1 MHGRLLG
8 RIWGTMLSDVGC
20 VRITQW
26 CGWLLVFLGIVHI
39 PAGPAGA
46 QDIVWRVRAH
56 DSPMWGHPVQF
67 SRDGTMLVSG
77 AAGGTPGAGSDN
89 SVKLWSTSS
98 GQLVYW
104 LRGNRGPAHGLSI
117 SPDNR
122 YVASGS
128 NWFHGQITIWSAQAG
143 TFLRELQGHRWD
155 TWDTEFSPDGVYLAS
170 CGGGSQ
176 VGIWRTSDWQNVA
189 MLSAP
194 GGRVFCVTWSADG
207 QFVAAGSES
216 GNIYIW
222 HRETWAL
229 WRSWH
234 AHSVVNH
241 ISFSEDGEYIVTSSS
256 EGTAKIW
263 RLSDGALLHTFS
275 HSSGIGFARLV
286 ANNAVIVL
294 SGGNTVRF
302 YSVEH
307 GTLLAEWNLDAPIG
321 GFEISYSE
329 EFIAVGLNTPYG
341 SDLLLVRNPF
351 ASSNRPPAV
360 PTLIA
365 PAHNARVASLPTFQL
380 RASDPDGDRVRFEV
394 QVWQGNDVRTFF
406 VPASGYVASDQVA
419 SGTPPQP
426 LPAGTWRWKARTWDE
441 RGGVSSWSGEWSFV
455 VDTRAALTATPTTLP
470 ANNQSTSTLTLT
482 YRYSDGAPIVGR
494 TIRFISSRGS
504 ADTFSSSTAVTN
516 AQGQASVTVRSG
528 TAGVATFTCRDETA
542 GVDLPA
548 SVQVTFTPVSQRR
561 PVIDS
566 VRTSLGVQGPFLEE
580 VPLENTITVRVADWG
595 DGAPGRV
602 EFRLPNGTVRTVTPT
617 NNEASLT
624 LDMGRDLGYAPNGQ
638 WNTVRIVA
646 YNAEGVASE
655 VREVHLLGLSLPP
668 SLWRD
673 HWLREPVVSILV
685 SGGEIRAAEIRI
697 KFVLKWPSTEV
708 DAVRRVPYMGHTYW
722 GHQSNYFIA
731 ELELIFQAARYGES
745 TTISGR
751 AEFRAG
757 REVSRRYTH
766 YGRYPTH
773 FVHFLSVNQEVSGG
787 IRGQIQFAPRLRLE
801 ELSFFFAETVRSETT
816 DILPVLIKIC
826 CAHLSPCCALHPITH
841 FVDLFGR
848 FVITGEGAIV
858 FYDDGQFGFRDSEL
872 TLNIGAALVLSVDR
886 RWQRFVYGE
895 VLGGGNLFVRL
906 QFPGSSC
913 NAGFF
918 GVPFL
923 NQVGAEFSVQGQ
935 VYIPFVRIEADFN
948 LFNRR
953 WVYPRAR
960 CGFLGSPCWLQS
972 PIGEWR
978 PPLRLYLYREPY
990 HQLVAGN
997 QFFPQDDNWDVR
1009 EEQLIQNVFPTAEP
1023 ALTWKDGNA
1032 IIVYVYDDPNL
1043 PPHQSTEIRAL
1054 MQQSDGSWQD
1064 VPITQDTALDSQPR
1078 VAVDANGNLI
1088 AVWTRMENVDPDPDP
1103 NLRLP
1108 KGEIAY
1114 AVYNAQTGS
1123 WSAPVLLTQ
1132 DDRLDAMPQLV
1143 RGADGQLYLVWLK
1156 SPDNVLPTDLSRPSL
1171 PHTDIWVARWDGT
1184 AFVEAQRAIERADT
1198 MEAALAVSSRGVP
1211 ILVWSR
1217 DADGNPSTQDLKLYY
1232 SYWDGAGWTSPQWVW
1247 GNALPQ
1253 SSPALAIGANDTPV
1267 LYFVRSELPHPEFA
1281 DHTQEELLVTSFSG
1295 SGWREPLSITRDNTL
1310 DELEVI
1316 SHPDGRVSAVWLASS
1331 QGVADLWTAVYD
1343 PAVGYWS
1350 NKVRLTQDEMTREMQ
1365 VAAAWDPAGNPSA
1378 VYLKQQL
1385 TVGEREV
1392 EDDEG
1397 NRYPVQ
1403 VTVPGRADLYLLS
1416 HRPKPDLTILEND
1429 LTLEPGSP
1437 GPGQDVTIRV
1447 RVSNLRAMGA
1457 RNVRVRFYD
1466 GAPDA
1471 GGTPIGTVQATPDT
1485 IVGGGFG
1492 TASLSW
1498 RVPTDGLTHVLYAR
1512 VDPDNAIA
1520 ETNESNNTASY
1531 PIAVLDLQAAAP
1543 VVEQYLPDGQVVL
1556 RFGVANNS
1564 HVSPSGEVRWELRLN
1579 SVDGALLAQGA
1590 TTAPASGQT
1599 SPLTFTWRPE
1609 LNGGRYTLYLI
1620 IDPDDRF
1627 AESDEANNTAS
1638 SEIALLPD
1646 LVVNPALTTLTLGT
1660 GGQAQVATTVQ
1671 NLGWT
1676 EASNIVVQVLDAPP
1690 GLGAVLASASVPA
1703 LARYASESVQLN
1715 FVLPRTVRQIWV
1727 AVNPEGAIQEVRLD
1741 NNSVS
1746 LLVPWVPGDVNGD
1759 GCVDDADLLAIMFA
1773 FGQSSGL
1780 LPEDV
1785 DRSGVVD
1792 DADLLAVLFAFGQ
1805 TGIRREDVNRDGTVD
1820 DADLLAVLFAFG
1832 QSSRLL
1838 PEDLN
1843 GDGIVDDADLLEVL
1857 FNFGSGC

>member
-1 MHGRLLG
+1 MWRVWKQYVRTIILLAVVWLM
-8 RIWGTMLSDVGC
+8 WGTFSLAQVPVTM
-20 VRITQW
+20 RITVDNRHRVFIGDHQAVRRIVATDW
-26 CGWLLVFLGIVHI
+26 EWHLVGWQTVETYHFEALPGEYVYVVGQDDGGAAMLLAIVHFGDI
-39 PAGPAGA
+39 IVYSGVESQHTQWEVARVYRPTHGDTPPDVAEVNAWIASTDWEPPAVGELAGFYYGP
-46 QDIVWRVRAH
+46 
-56 DSPMWGHPVQF
+56 F
-67 SRDGTMLVSG
+67 SAYR
-77 AAGGTPGAGSDN
+77 
-89 SVKLWSTSS
+89 
-98 GQLVYW
+98 
-104 LRGNRGPAHGLSI
+104 PA
-117 SPDNR
+117 R
-122 YVASGS
+122 Y
-128 NWFHGQITIWSAQAG
+128 IWKQ
-143 TFLRELQGHRWD
+143 
-155 TWDTEFSPDGVYLAS
+155 P
-170 CGGGSQ
+170 GGSQ
-176 VGIWRTSDWQNVA
+176 RPTDAWGFPNGYTG
-189 MLSAP
+189 P
-194 GGRVFCVTWSADG
+194 
-207 QFVAAGSES
+207 
-216 GNIYIW
+216 
-222 HRETWAL
+222 
-229 WRSWH
+229 
-234 AHSVVNH
+234 
-241 ISFSEDGEYIVTSSS
+241 
-256 EGTAKIW
+256 GTALFRI
-263 RLSDGALLHTFS
+263 R
-275 HSSGIGFARLV
+275 V
-286 ANNAVIVL
+286 P
-294 SGGNTVRF
+294 
-302 YSVEH
+302 
-307 GTLLAEWNLDAPIG
+307 GT
-321 GFEISYSE
+321 
-329 EFIAVGLNTPYG
+329 
-341 SDLLLVRNPF
+341 
-351 ASSNRPPAV
+351 SSNRPPAV

-365 PAHNARVASLPTFQL
+365 PAHNARVSSLPTFQL

-394 QVWQGNDVRTFF
+394 QVWQGSDVRTFS

-426 LPAGTWRWKARTWDE
+426 LPAGTWRWKARTVDE
-441 RGGVSSWSGEWSFV
+441 RGGVSGWSGEWSFV

-566 VRTSLGVQGPFLEE
+566 VRTSLGVQGPFLED
-580 VPLENTITVRVADWG
+580 VSLDNTITVRVANWG

-602 EFRLPNGTVRTVTPT
+602 EFRLPNGAVRTVTPT
-617 NNEASLT
+617 NNEASIT
-624 LDMGRDLGYAPNGQ
+624 LNMGRDLRYTPSGK
-638 WNTVRIVA
+638 WNTVQITA

-668 SLWRD
+668 SLGRV
-673 HWLREPVVSILV
+673 HWEAHPVVSV
-685 SGGEIRAAEIRI
+685 SLSAGELRF
-697 KFVLKWPSTEV
+697 KFVVNWPPTGV
-708 DAVRRVPYMGHTYW
+708 DAARRVPYLGHTYW
-722 GHQSNYFIA
+722 GHRYGRFIV
-731 ELELIFQAARYGES
+731 EVDLIFQAAIYGQS
-745 TTISGR
+745 IPIGIR

-787 IRGQIQFAPRLRLE
+787 IRGQIQFVPRFRLE
-801 ELSFFFAETVRSETT
+801 ELAFFLAGTARSETT
-816 DILPVLIKIC
+816 DILPVLINIC
-826 CAHLSPCCALHPITH
+826 CAHLPPCCALHPITH

-858 FYDDGQFGFRDSEL
+858 FYDNGQFGFRGSEL
-872 TLNIGAALVLSVDR
+872 MLDIGAALVLSVDR
-886 RWQRFVYGE
+886 RWRKFVYGE
-895 VLGGGNLFVRL
+895 VSGGGNLFVRL

-913 NAGFF
+913 NSGFF

-923 NQVGAEFSVQGQ
+923 NQVGAGFSVQGQ
-935 VYIPFVRIEADFN
+935 VSIPSWRIEADFD

-953 WVYPRAR
+953 WVYPRER

-978 PPLRLYLYREPY
+978 SPLRLYLYREPY
-990 HQLVAGN
+990 HQLVAGS

-1114 AVYNAQTGS
+1114 AVYNDQTGS

-1171 PHTDIWVARWDGT
+1171 PHTDIWLARWDGT

-1253 SSPALAIGANDTPV
+1253 SSPALAMGANDTPV

-1281 DHTQEELLVTSFSG
+1281 DHMQEELLVTSFTG

-1331 QGVADLWTAVYD
+1331 QGVADLWTAIYD
-1343 PAVGYWS
+1343 PSVGYWS
-1350 NKVRLTQDEMTREMQ
+1350 NKVRLTQDEMTRESQ

-1378 VYLKQQL
+1378 VYLKQVL
-1385 TVGEREV
+1385 TVEEREV

-1471 GGTPIGTVQATPDT
+1471 GGTPIGTVQVTPDP
-1485 IVGGGFG
+1485 IVGGSFG
-1492 TASLSW
+1492 TASLNW
-1498 RVPTDGLTHVLYAR
+1498 QVPTDGRPHVLYAW
-1512 VDPDNAIA
+1512 VDPDNTIA
-1520 ETNESNNTASY
+1520 ETDETNNIASY
-1531 PIAVLDLQAAAP
+1531 PIATPDLQAVAP

-1564 HVSPSGEVRWELRLN
+1564 HVSPSGEVRWELRLDR
-1579 SVDGALLAQGA
+1579 VDGTLLAQGV
-1590 TTAPASGQT
+1590 TNAPAAGQT

-1609 LNGGRYTLYLI
+1609 LNAGRYTLYLI
-1620 IDPDDRF
+1620 VDPDNRF
-1627 AESDEANNTAS
+1627 AESDERNNTAS
-1638 SEIALLPD
+1638 GEIALLPD
-1646 LVVNPALTTLTLGT
+1646 LVVNPALTTLRLASGR
-1660 GGQAQVATTVQ
+1660 QAQVETTVQ

-1676 EASNIVVQVLDAPP
+1676 EAQSAVVQVLDAPP
-1690 GLGAVLASASVPA
+1690 GQGTVLASASVPG
-1703 LARYASESVQLN
+1703 LARYASASVQMN

-1805 TGIRREDVNRDGTVD
+1805 TGIRREDVNRDGIVD

-1843 GDGIVDDADLLEVL
+1843 GDGVVDDADLLEVL

>member
-1 MHGRLLG
+1 MSKGCKRSAKLACAVVLFVSVLLTTG
-8 RIWGTMLSDVGC
+8 NAQTLRGSAVWSVNGHRYEVWESYGIPWIHAKDFASRQYRQGYGYGYLATITSAAENNFVANLAFSSMGWWVELWLGGFQPPDECRRDANWMWITGEPWGYTNWAPGEPNDHQGPCSEQHLAIHRDGL
-20 VRITQW
+20 W
-26 CGWLLVFLGIVHI
+26 NDEGYLGNIRGFI
-39 PAGPAGA
+39 
-46 QDIVWRVRAH
+46 IEY
-56 DSPMWGHPVQF
+56 GHPARVPYV
-67 SRDGTMLVSG
+67 DLNANPVS
-77 AAGGTPGAGSDN
+77 
-89 SVKLWSTSS
+89 L
-98 GQLVYW
+98 
-104 LRGNRGPAHGLSI
+104 PA
-117 SPDNR
+117 DNR
-122 YVASGS
+122 
-128 NWFHGQITIWSAQAG
+128 
-143 TFLRELQGHRWD
+143 
-155 TWDTEFSPDGVYLAS
+155 
-170 CGGGSQ
+170 
-176 VGIWRTSDWQNVA
+176 
-189 MLSAP
+189 
-194 GGRVFCVTWSADG
+194 
-207 QFVAAGSES
+207 
-216 GNIYIW
+216 
-222 HRETWAL
+222 
-229 WRSWH
+229 
-234 AHSVVNH
+234 SV
-241 ISFSEDGEYIVTSSS
+241 
-256 EGTAKIW
+256 
-263 RLSDGALLHTFS
+263 
-275 HSSGIGFARLV
+275 
-286 ANNAVIVL
+286 
-294 SGGNTVRF
+294 
-302 YSVEH
+302 
-307 GTLLAEWNLDAPIG
+307 
-321 GFEISYSE
+321 
-329 EFIAVGLNTPYG
+329 
-341 SDLLLVRNPF
+341 
-351 ASSNRPPAV
+351 
-360 PTLIA
+360 
-365 PAHNARVASLPTFQL
+365 
-380 RASDPDGDRVRFEV
+380 
-394 QVWQGNDVRTFF
+394 
-406 VPASGYVASDQVA
+406 
-419 SGTPPQP
+419 
-426 LPAGTWRWKARTWDE
+426 
-441 RGGVSSWSGEWSFV
+441 
-455 VDTRAALTATPTTLP
+455 
-470 ANNQSTSTLTLT
+470 STLTLT
-482 YRYSDGAPIVGR
+482 YRYSDGTPIVGR
-494 TIRFISSRGS
+494 TIRFFSSRGS

-757 REVSRRYTH
+757 REVTRRYTH

-801 ELSFFFAETVRSETT
+801 ELSFFLAETVRSETT
-816 DILPVLIKIC
+816 DILPVLINIC

-895 VLGGGNLFVRL
+895 VSGGGNLFVRL

-978 PPLRLYLYREPY
+978 SPLRLYLYREPY
-990 HQLVAGN
+990 HQLVAGS

-1088 AVWTRMENVDPDPDP
+1088 AVWTRLEDVDPDPDP

-1114 AVYNAQTGS
+1114 AVYNDQTGS

-1171 PHTDIWVARWDGT
+1171 PHTDIWLARWDGT

-1198 MEAALAVSSRGVP
+1198 MEVALAVSSRGVP
-1211 ILVWSR
+1211 MLVWSR

-1253 SSPALAIGANDTPV
+1253 SSPALAMGANDTPV

-1281 DHTQEELLVTSFSG
+1281 DHTQEELLVTSFTG

-1457 RNVRVRFYD
+1457 QNVRVRFYD
-1466 GAPDA
+1466 GDPDA
-1471 GGTPIGTVQATPDT
+1471 GGTPIGTVQVTPDP
-1485 IVGGGFG
+1485 IVGGSFG
-1492 TASLSW
+1492 TASLNW
-1498 RVPTDGLTHVLYAR
+1498 QVPTDGRPHVLYAW
-1512 VDPDNAIA
+1512 VDPDNTIA
-1520 ETNESNNTASY
+1520 ETDETNNIASY
-1531 PIAVLDLQAAAP
+1531 PIATLDLQAVAP

-1599 SPLTFTWRPE
+1599 NPLTFTWRPE
-1609 LNGGRYTLYLI
+1609 LNAGRYTLYLI

-1746 LLVPWVPGDVNGD
+1746 LLVPWARGDVNGD

-1773 FGQSSGL
+1773 FGQSSRL
-1780 LPEDV
+1780 LPEDI
-1785 DRSGVVD
+1785 DRNGIVD
-1792 DADLLAVLFAFGQ
+1792 DADLLTVLFAFGQ
-1805 TGIRREDVNRDGTVD
+1805 TGIRREDVNRDGIVD

-1843 GDGIVDDADLLEVL
+1843 GDGVVDDADLLEVL
-1857 FNFGSGC
+1857 FHFGSGC

>member
-1 MHGRLLG
+1 MQR
-8 RIWGTMLSDVGC
+8 RIWLGALVWMSKGCKRSAKLACAVVLFVSVLLTMGNAQTLRGSAVWSVNGHRYEVWESYEIPWSHAKDFASRQYRQGYGYGYLAT
-20 VRITQW
+20 ITSAAENNFVANLAFSSM
-26 CGWLLVFLGIVHI
+26 GWWVELWLGGFQPPDECRRDANWMWITGEPWGYTNWLPGEPNDAFGSCSEQHLGIVC
-39 PAGPAGA
+39 ASGA
-46 QDIVWRVRAH
+46 WICGTWNDEGNLGNIRGFIIEY
-56 DSPMWGHPVQF
+56 GHP
-67 SRDGTMLVSG
+67 
-77 AAGGTPGAGSDN
+77 
-89 SVKLWSTSS
+89 
-98 GQLVYW
+98 
-104 LRGNRGPAHGLSI
+104 
-117 SPDNR
+117 
-122 YVASGS
+122 
-128 NWFHGQITIWSAQAG
+128 
-143 TFLRELQGHRWD
+143 
-155 TWDTEFSPDGVYLAS
+155 
-170 CGGGSQ
+170 
-176 VGIWRTSDWQNVA
+176 
-189 MLSAP
+189 
-194 GGRVFCVTWSADG
+194 
-207 QFVAAGSES
+207 
-216 GNIYIW
+216 
-222 HRETWAL
+222 
-229 WRSWH
+229 
-234 AHSVVNH
+234 
-241 ISFSEDGEYIVTSSS
+241 
-256 EGTAKIW
+256 
-263 RLSDGALLHTFS
+263 
-275 HSSGIGFARLV
+275 
-286 ANNAVIVL
+286 
-294 SGGNTVRF
+294 
-302 YSVEH
+302 
-307 GTLLAEWNLDAPIG
+307 
-321 GFEISYSE
+321 
-329 EFIAVGLNTPYG
+329 
-341 SDLLLVRNPF
+341 
-351 ASSNRPPAV
+351 
-360 PTLIA
+360 
-365 PAHNARVASLPTFQL
+365 
-380 RASDPDGDRVRFEV
+380 DRVPYADL
-394 QVWQGNDVRTFF
+394 NATPAS
-406 VPASGYVASDQVA
+406 VPAS
-419 SGTPPQP
+419 
-426 LPAGTWRWKARTWDE
+426 
-441 RGGVSSWSGEWSFV
+441 
-455 VDTRAALTATPTTLP
+455 
-470 ANNQSTSTLTLT
+470 NQSTSTLTLT
-482 YRYSDGAPIVGR
+482 YRYSDGAPIAGR

-617 NNEASLT
+617 NNEASIT
-624 LDMGRDLGYAPNGQ
+624 LNMGRDLRYTPRGE
-638 WNTVRIVA
+638 WNTVQITA
-646 YNAEGVASE
+646 YNAAGVASE
-655 VREVHLLGLSLPP
+655 VRELRFYGIETPP
-668 SLWRD
+668 SLKSIFWERNPAGFID
-673 HWLREPVVSILV
+673 SNSLSVVYKYF
-685 SGGEIRAAEIRI
+685 IR
-697 KFVLKWPSTEV
+697 WPST
-708 DAVRRVPYMGHTYW
+708 DITADDDVPGVAQPSQW
-722 GHQSNYFIA
+722 GLVI
-731 ELELIFQAARYGES
+731 
-745 TTISGR
+745 
-751 AEFRAG
+751 
-757 REVSRRYTH
+757 
-766 YGRYPTH
+766 
-773 FVHFLSVNQEVSGG
+773 
-787 IRGQIQFAPRLRLE
+787 PR
-801 ELSFFFAETVRSETT
+801 
-816 DILPVLIKIC
+816 
-826 CAHLSPCCALHPITH
+826 
-841 FVDLFGR
+841 
-848 FVITGEGAIV
+848 
-858 FYDDGQFGFRDSEL
+858 
-872 TLNIGAALVLSVDR
+872 
-886 RWQRFVYGE
+886 VYGE
-895 VLGGGNLFVRL
+895 VTLTFGLVTYPDPAITFTGRGSLGADIGQDFGRSPDVAIIRTWSFGWRVGVGGYAELEF
-906 QFPGSSC
+906 GSD
-913 NAGFF
+913 
-918 GVPFL
+918 
-923 NQVGAEFSVQGQ
+923 
-935 VYIPFVRIEADFN
+935 R
-948 LFNRR
+948 
-953 WVYPRAR
+953 
-960 CGFLGSPCWLQS
+960 
-972 PIGEWR
+972 
-978 PPLRLYLYREPY
+978 PLRLRVAGIVPRVRISVTTPNLLPIVLGWMGFTGIPAAVAIACDMYGTLSCALRGEIILFDSDRGLAFRDADIYLSAAGKLTVGLSRVVENWLHLRGTVGVSGTVWIQVPERPENRAYFRTGYLRQVNGIFYIEGTARLVGFIERTLRGQKVWNYPRFRGGLFGSPFDQSFEDSGWREPDRNYLSSGEPY
-990 HQLVAGN
+990 HQLVAGS

-1114 AVYNAQTGS
+1114 AVYNDQTGS

-1171 PHTDIWVARWDGT
+1171 PHTDIWLARWDGT

-1198 MEAALAVSSRGVP
+1198 MEAALAVSSQGVP

-1253 SSPALAIGANDTPV
+1253 SSPALAMGANDTPV

-1295 SGWREPLSITRDNTL
+1295 SGWREPLPITRDNTL

-1378 VYLKQQL
+1378 VYLKQVL
-1385 TVGEREV
+1385 TVEEREV

-1466 GAPDA
+1466 GDPDA

-1498 RVPTDGLTHVLYAR
+1498 RVPTDGRTHVLYAR

-1543 VVEQYLPDGQVVL
+1543 VVEQYLPDGQVSL
-1556 RFGVANNS
+1556 RFGIANLS
-1564 HVSPSGEVRWELRLN
+1564 HVSPSGEVRWELRLDR
-1579 SVDGALLAQGA
+1579 VDGTLLAQGV
-1590 TTAPASGQT
+1590 TNAPAAGQT

-1609 LNGGRYTLYLI
+1609 LNAGRYTLYLI
-1620 IDPDDRF
+1620 VDPDNRF
-1627 AESDEANNTAS
+1627 AESDERNNTAS
-1638 SEIALLPD
+1638 GEIALLPD
-1646 LVVNPALTTLTLGT
+1646 LVVNPALTTLRLASGR
-1660 GGQAQVATTVQ
+1660 QAQVETTVQ

-1746 LLVPWVPGDVNGD
+1746 LLAPWARGDVNGD
-1759 GCVDDADLLAIMFA
+1759 GCVDDADLLAITFA
-1773 FGQSSGL
+1773 FGQSSRL
-1780 LPEDV
+1780 LPEDI
-1785 DRSGVVD
+1785 DRNGIVD
-1792 DADLLAVLFAFGQ
+1792 DADLLTVLFAFGQ
-1805 TGIRREDVNRDGTVD
+1805 TGIRREDVNRDGIVD

-1843 GDGIVDDADLLEVL
+1843 GDGVVDDADLLEVL
-1857 FNFGSGC
+1857 FHFGSGC

>member
-1 MHGRLLG
+1 MRGVRQSPVRLSLMASVLLLLTTAGWSQSLTWLGTLGGYWGWANGVSADGRVVVGQVSNAAGYGRAFRWENGVMQNLGTLGGNASSVRGVSADGRVLVGWAENAAGYGRAFRWENGVMQDLGTLGGDWGWANGISADGRVVVGQVVNAAGYGRAFRWENGVMQDIGTLPGGRESAAWGVSADGRVLVGWAENAAGQRRAFRWENGVMQDLGTLGGNRSVARSASADGSVVVGYAYNAAGLWRAFRWESGVMYDLGTPPGYGSESAAYGVSADGRVVVGVAGDYWYGRAVRWTASGEMEDLNITYASLLTPG
-8 RIWGTMLSDVGC
+8 S
-20 VRITQW
+20 
-26 CGWLLVFLGIVHI
+26 FLGS
-39 PAGPAGA
+39 ALA
-46 QDIVWRVRAH
+46 
-56 DSPMWGHPVQF
+56 
-67 SRDGTMLVSG
+67 
-77 AAGGTPGAGSDN
+77 
-89 SVKLWSTSS
+89 
-98 GQLVYW
+98 
-104 LRGNRGPAHGLSI
+104 I
-117 SPDNR
+117 SPD
-122 YVASGS
+122 
-128 NWFHGQITIWSAQAG
+128 
-143 TFLRELQGHRWD
+143 
-155 TWDTEFSPDGVYLAS
+155 
-170 CGGGSQ
+170 
-176 VGIWRTSDWQNVA
+176 
-189 MLSAP
+189 
-194 GGRVFCVTWSADG
+194 GR
-207 QFVAAGSES
+207 
-216 GNIYIW
+216 
-222 HRETWAL
+222 
-229 WRSWH
+229 
-234 AHSVVNH
+234 
-241 ISFSEDGEYIVTSSS
+241 YIVGQGYNAATGRR
-256 EGTAKIW
+256 EPY
-263 RLSDGALLHTFS
+263 LLDT
-275 HSSGIGFARLV
+275 GI
-286 ANNAVIVL
+286 
-294 SGGNTVRF
+294 T
-302 YSVEH
+302 
-307 GTLLAEWNLDAPIG
+307 
-321 GFEISYSE
+321 
-329 EFIAVGLNTPYG
+329 
-341 SDLLLVRNPF
+341 
-351 ASSNRPPAV
+351 SNRPPAV

-365 PAHNARVASLPTFQL
+365 PAHNARVSSLPAFQL
-380 RASDPDGDRVRFEV
+380 RASDPDGDWVRFEV
-394 QVWQGNDVRTFF
+394 QVWQGSDVRTFF
-406 VPASGYVASDQVA
+406 VPASGFVPSDQVA

-426 LPAGTWRWKARTWDE
+426 LPAGTWRWKARTWDL

-617 NNEASLT
+617 NNEASIT
-624 LDMGRDLGYAPNGQ
+624 LNMGRDLRYTPRGE
-638 WNTVRIVA
+638 WNTVQITA
-646 YNAEGVASE
+646 YNAAGVASE
-655 VREVHLLGLSLPP
+655 VRELRFYGIETPP
-668 SLWRD
+668 SLKSIFWERNPAGFID
-673 HWLREPVVSILV
+673 SNSLSVVYKYF
-685 SGGEIRAAEIRI
+685 IR
-697 KFVLKWPSTEV
+697 WPST
-708 DAVRRVPYMGHTYW
+708 DITADDDVPGVAQPSQW
-722 GHQSNYFIA
+722 GLVI
-731 ELELIFQAARYGES
+731 
-745 TTISGR
+745 
-751 AEFRAG
+751 
-757 REVSRRYTH
+757 
-766 YGRYPTH
+766 
-773 FVHFLSVNQEVSGG
+773 
-787 IRGQIQFAPRLRLE
+787 PR
-801 ELSFFFAETVRSETT
+801 
-816 DILPVLIKIC
+816 
-826 CAHLSPCCALHPITH
+826 
-841 FVDLFGR
+841 
-848 FVITGEGAIV
+848 
-858 FYDDGQFGFRDSEL
+858 
-872 TLNIGAALVLSVDR
+872 
-886 RWQRFVYGE
+886 VYGE
-895 VLGGGNLFVRL
+895 VTLTFGLVTYPDPAITFTGRGSLGADIGQDFGRSPDVAIIRTWSFGWRVGVGGYAELEF
-906 QFPGSSC
+906 GSD
-913 NAGFF
+913 
-918 GVPFL
+918 
-923 NQVGAEFSVQGQ
+923 
-935 VYIPFVRIEADFN
+935 R
-948 LFNRR
+948 
-953 WVYPRAR
+953 
-960 CGFLGSPCWLQS
+960 
-972 PIGEWR
+972 
-978 PPLRLYLYREPY
+978 PLRLRVAGIVPRVRISVTTPNLLPIVLGWMGFTGIPAAVAIACDMYGTLSCALRGEIILFDSDRGLAFRDADIYLSAAGKLTVGLSRVVENWLHLRGTVGVSGTVWIQVPERPENRAYFRTGYLRQVNGIFYIEGTARLVGFIERTLRGQKVWNYPRFRGGLFGSPFDQSFEDSGWREPDRNYLSSGEPY
-990 HQLVAGN
+990 HQLVAGS

-1009 EEQLIQNVFPTAEP
+1009 EERLIQNVFPTAEP

-1088 AVWTRMENVDPDPDP
+1088 AVWTRMEDVDPTPDP

-1114 AVYNAQTGS
+1114 AVYNAQTGA

-1132 DDRLDAMPQLV
+1132 DDRLDALPQLV

-1156 SPDNVLPTDLSRPSL
+1156 SPDNVFPTDLTRPSL
-1171 PHTDIWVARWDGT
+1171 PHTDIWLARWDGT
-1184 AFVEAQRAIERADT
+1184 AFVEARRAIPRADT
-1198 MEAALAVSSRGVP
+1198 LEAALAVSSRGVP

-1253 SSPALAIGANDTPV
+1253 SSPALAMGANDTPV

-1281 DHTQEELLVTSFSG
+1281 DHTQEELLVTSFTG

-1343 PAVGYWS
+1343 PSVGYWS
-1350 NKVRLTQDEMTREMQ
+1350 NKVRLTQDEMTRESQ

-1416 HRPKPDLTILEND
+1416 HRPKPDLTILEGD

-1457 RNVRVRFYD
+1457 QNVRVRFYD
-1466 GAPDA
+1466 GAPNA
-1471 GGTPIGTVQATPDT
+1471 GGTPIGTVQVTPDP
-1485 IVGGGFG
+1485 IVGGSFG
-1492 TASLSW
+1492 TASLNW
-1498 RVPTDGLTHVLYAR
+1498 QVPTDGRPHVLYAW
-1512 VDPDNAIA
+1512 VDPDNTIA
-1520 ETNESNNTASY
+1520 ETDETNNIASY
-1531 PIAVLDLQAAAP
+1531 PIATLDLQAVAP

-1609 LNGGRYTLYLI
+1609 LNAGRYTLYLI
-1620 IDPDDRF
+1620 VDPDNRF
-1627 AESDEANNTAS
+1627 AESDERNNTAS
-1638 SEIALLPD
+1638 GEIALLPD
-1646 LVVNPALTTLTLGT
+1646 LVVNPALTTLRLASGR
-1660 GGQAQVATTVQ
+1660 QAQVETTVQ

-1676 EASNIVVQVLDAPP
+1676 EAQSAVVQVLDAPP
-1690 GLGAVLASASVPA
+1690 GQGTVLASASVPG
-1703 LARYASESVQLN
+1703 LARYASASVQMN